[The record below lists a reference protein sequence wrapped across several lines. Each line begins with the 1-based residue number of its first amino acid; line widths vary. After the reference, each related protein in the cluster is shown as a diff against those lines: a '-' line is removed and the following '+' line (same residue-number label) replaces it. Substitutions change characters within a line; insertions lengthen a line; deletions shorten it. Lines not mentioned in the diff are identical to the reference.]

1 MASPASLGARST
13 PNSDPAFPRSRHKK
27 PGPSARSGK
36 NRSVQSASPRAHGCD
51 FSTGSRTIFVA
62 EEGTSVPTCMSE
74 PKATRTHG
82 GKTAKHAA
90 HAAVLPPF
98 VATLLAAAEA
108 AAEAEGK
115 LIDELCAAVLCGD
128 LDAAKNTATALTGRR
143 GHQAASQHP
152 AL

>member
-1 MASPASLGARST
+1 
-13 PNSDPAFPRSRHKK
+13 
-27 PGPSARSGK
+27 
-36 NRSVQSASPRAHGCD
+36 
-51 FSTGSRTIFVA
+51 
-62 EEGTSVPTCMSE
+62 MSE

>member
-1 MASPASLGARST
+1 
-13 PNSDPAFPRSRHKK
+13 
-27 PGPSARSGK
+27 
-36 NRSVQSASPRAHGCD
+36 
-51 FSTGSRTIFVA
+51 
-62 EEGTSVPTCMSE
+62 MSE

-108 AAEAEGK
+108 EEK

-128 LDAAKNTATALTGRR
+128 LGAAREKATELTGRR
-143 GHQAASQHP
+143 GHAFPKQPLSAVPCSE
-152 AL
+152 